1 MAMHLV
7 GRACVDGGGARG
19 PEAAPGRGGCLRK
32 RLGRS
37 WKRAGEE
44 LEAGW
49 KRGGSEFRAGA
60 CVEQLGREGEPGPG
74 SRGAAVREEAVP
86 PLRDA
91 PAHPD
96 PGSSPVTPD
105 PALSPPHPRLGL
117 EPLPPGEVPPPDLE
131 LGLLPTPA
139 TSSR

>member
-19 PEAAPGRGGCLRK
+19 PEAAPGRGGCLRE
-32 RLGRS
+32 RLEGS
-37 WKRAGEE
+37 WKR
-44 LEAGW
+44 GW

-60 CVEQLGREGEPGPG
+60 SEAHLGRDGEPGLG
-74 SRGAAVREEAVP
+74 SRGADDREEAVN

-91 PAHPD
+91 PANPD
-96 PGSSPVTPD
+96 PGSSAVTPH
-105 PALSPPHPRLGL
+105 PALSPVPSGLGL
-117 EPLPPGEVPPPDLE
+117 SPSHLGKCRPPTWSSGSC
-131 LGLLPTPA
+131 PTPL